1 MVKARI
7 FEYDP
12 SRLEGRCTHDNK
24 VYTFKLSQNLGCSI
38 GDEVEGEEI
47 TSPSLFND
55 GEMHI
60 VSIIPLEL
68 NYPDF
73 AVSKSI
79 ALKGHD
85 TIVIVNDLT
94 LCAEGKDPKECIDA
108 MVEYLKDSYAN
119 ALLNL
124 TIEGHTKRFCKG
136 VLWKVSANIAQL
148 RGENFNSEAGRAIT
162 IKRNQARRNS
172 PNKASIRY
180 VRVLLVCALLVI
192 IPCLLRTAQRGL
204 LGPMVISQVL
214 SILLVL
220 GALFL
225 GIIYYPKHKRVY
237 LAKNKT

>member
-1 MVKARI
+1 MKARI

-85 TIVIVNDLT
+85 TIVIVDDLT